1 MKKRFVSGRC
11 RLILPKLPLAG
22 FLMLACLFPGFQSAA
37 AEPIVLGFENREQW
51 ENWQEITFPGRAN
64 TRYEFDPD
72 GLMACAEAVASAS
85 ALFHEFPWEL
95 ADYPIL
101 SWEWRIEHVLDKGDA
116 RARKGDDYAG
126 RVYVNFERE
135 ERLGWWERARARMFE
150 LIYGQELP
158 GQALNFIWANLLEIG
173 EIVTSPY
180 TEHARLVALQSG
192 NQRAGEWVREE
203 VNIPEQYR
211 KAFAGVPPRVHSLAI
226 MTDSDDTGETARAC
240 YRNITIKKS
249 AGSAGGRLE
258 GR

>member
-1 MKKRFVSGRC
+1 MNTGFVSCRC
-11 RLILPKLPLAG
+11 RLILPRISLAG
-22 FLMLACLFPGFQSAA
+22 FLMLAVLFPGFQSAT
-37 AEPIVLGFENREQW
+37 AEAIVLGFEDLEQW

-64 TRYEFDPD
+64 TRYEFDPE
-72 GLMACAEAVASAS
+72 GQMACAAAVASAS
-85 ALFHEFPWEL
+85 VLLHEFPWKLE
-95 ADYPIL
+95 DYPIL
-101 SWEWRIEHVLDKGDA
+101 SWEWRIEHVLEKGDA
-116 RARKGDDYAG
+116 RTREGDDFAG

-135 ERLGWWERARARMFE
+135 ERLGWWERARGRMFE

-158 GQALNFIWANLLEIG
+158 GQSLNFIWANTLEIG

-211 KAFAGVPPRVHSLAI
+211 KAFNRAPPRVHSLAI

-240 YRNITIKKS
+240 YRNINISGKVP
-249 AGSAGGRLE
+249 GSAGGSP
-258 GR
+258 